1 MAIIPANVNQLDLKA
16 VFELNK
22 FYLTLII
29 TVYIYIYDVCS
40 THKCTQATPND
51 WRLID
56 IHSTVRITQPSI
68 GSISVLDLIDKFFNY
83 RRK

>member
-29 TVYIYIYDVCS
+29 TVYIYMMYV
-40 THKCTQATPND
+40 
-51 WRLID
+51 
-56 IHSTVRITQPSI
+56 VRIN
-68 GSISVLDLIDKFFNY
+68 VLKPHQMIEG
-83 RRK
+83 

>member
-29 TVYIYIYDVCS
+29 TVYIYICMMY
-40 THKCTQATPND
+40 
-51 WRLID
+51 
-56 IHSTVRITQPSI
+56 VRIN
-68 GSISVLDLIDKFFNY
+68 VLKPHKLIEC
-83 RRK
+83 